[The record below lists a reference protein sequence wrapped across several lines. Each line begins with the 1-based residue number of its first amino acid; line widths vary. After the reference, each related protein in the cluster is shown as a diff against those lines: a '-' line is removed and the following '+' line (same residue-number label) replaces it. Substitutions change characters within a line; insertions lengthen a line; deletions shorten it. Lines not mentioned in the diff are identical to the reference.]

1 MKLKDNEKSYFSL
14 LHLNIRSISNKFDSF
29 KHLLNSLGK
38 PVKVIGLTET
48 WLNDNNNDNFKLE
61 EYDYISS
68 NRVNKK
74 GGGVGIYVTKETK
87 YTIRKDL
94 RFFIEDAIESIFI
107 EINMLGSKNIIIGT
121 IYRPPNNKFDI
132 FENAMKYFYTKSV
145 ILWEILISIYSNQNP
160 VITPIDLLSNFLH
173 HHIYLFIYLFSFA
186 N

>member
-1 MKLKDNEKSYFSL
+1 
-14 LHLNIRSISNKFDSF
+14 
-29 KHLLNSLGK
+29 
-38 PVKVIGLTET
+38 VIGLTET

-132 FENAMKYFYTKSV
+132 FENAMKYFYTKLIKKTKSV

-173 HHIYLFIYLFSFA
+173 HHIYLFI
-186 N
+186 

>member
-1 MKLKDNEKSYFSL
+1 M
-14 LHLNIRSISNKFDSF
+14 
-29 KHLLNSLGK
+29 
-38 PVKVIGLTET
+38 IGLTET

-132 FENAMKYFYTKSV
+132 FENAMKYFYTKLIKKTKSV

-173 HHIYLFIYLFSFA
+173 HHIYLFI
-186 N
+186 